1 MPPTDSAKHERDKR
15 QISPTIKTKVFL
27 AVNGAIL
34 MRTIILMVHIA
45 PAMPIPRALPMAN
58 NSEIFTA
65 STAISSPSSKL
76 EVRQFLLT
84 ETIN

>member
-1 MPPTDSAKHERDKR
+1 
-15 QISPTIKTKVFL
+15 
-27 AVNGAIL
+27 
-34 MRTIILMVHIA
+34 
-45 PAMPIPRALPMAN
+45 MAN